1 MGSSL
6 PRRIPR
12 ATLAAVVFWRKTRP
26 EPSADIRRR
35 LSEAVAAQLPEA
47 DDATKRI
54 VTAIAGLLG
63 CVAYA
68 DREYAAEEAKLVQ
81 QELGRIQG
89 LSSAGAQAICNVLR
103 NEIATIAQA
112 GDQHWSREIKEL
124 ADRDLRYE
132 VLEVLV
138 DLAAA
143 DQELTVEETN
153 YLRRLSTALGLA
165 QRDYDAA
172 QARHRDRLS
181 VLS

>member
-1 MGSSL
+1 MGPTL

-12 ATLAAVVFWRKTRP
+12 ATLAAVIFWRKDRP
-26 EPSADIRRR
+26 EPTPDIQRR
-35 LSEAVAAQLPEA
+35 LRDAVAAQLPEA
-47 DDATKRI
+47 DDATRRI
-54 VTAIAGLLG
+54 VAAITGLLG

-68 DREYAAEEAKLVQ
+68 DRDYADSEAKLVRA
-81 QELGRIQG
+81 ELERIHG
-89 LSSAGAQAICNVLR
+89 LSRQGVDAICNTLGE
-103 NEIATIAQA
+103 EIAAIAQA
-112 GDQHWSREIKEL
+112 GDQLWSREIKTL
-124 ADRDLRYE
+124 ADRELRYE

-143 DQELTVEETN
+143 DEDLSVEETN
-153 YLRRLSTALGLA
+153 YLRRLATALGLD